1 MTKSAK
7 IDYSASPE
15 HELLS
20 LARRGNESAFTELVR
35 RNWHMIYRIS
45 RRVLKNHEDA
55 EDNLQNVLVKVY
67 QRLDGFEEASRFS
80 SWLFRVTFNEA
91 LMTLRRNRSRR
102 QDACVDLGFLDQNGH
117 GVADVQ
123 DVRVNNE
130 RRHMHRELASKA
142 MHRLNPALRLA
153 FLLHK
158 QEGWT
163 HREMAEELGITQA
176 TAKMRVFRARQQL
189 REELKHLSQSTTAAP
204 SLP

>member
-1 MTKSAK
+1 MK
-7 IDYSASPE
+7 IDSASPE
-15 HELLS
+15 AELLA
-20 LARRGNESAFTELVR
+20 LARDGNEAAFTELVR
-35 RNWHMIYRIS
+35 RNWRMIYRIS

-55 EDNLQNVLVKVY
+55 EDNLQNVLVKIY
-67 QRLDGFEEASRFS
+67 QRLDGFEQSSRFS

-102 QDACVDLGFLDQNGH
+102 QDCYVDLNFLDGKGQ
-117 GVADVQ
+117 GVADLQ

-130 RRHMHRELASKA
+130 RQHMHRELAFKA
-142 MHRLNPALRLA
+142 MHRLNPSLRRA

-176 TAKMRVFRARQQL
+176 IAKMRVFRARRQL
-189 REELKHLSQSTTAAP
+189 PEELEL
-204 SLP
+204 LIR

>member
-1 MTKSAK
+1 MSAASA
-7 IDYSASPE
+7 ITYTASPE
-15 HELLS
+15 SELLT
-20 LARRGNESAFTELVR
+20 LAREGNEGAFTELVR
-35 RNWHMIYRIS
+35 RHWRLIYRIS

-67 QRLDGFEEASRFS
+67 QRLDGFAEASRFS

-102 QDACVDLGFLDQNGH
+102 QDCYVDLGFHDRKGR
-117 GVADVQ
+117 GVSDLQ

-130 RRHMHRELASKA
+130 RQHMHRDLASKA
-142 MHRLNPALRLA
+142 MHRLNPALRRA

-176 TAKMRVFRARQQL
+176 TAKMRVFRARRQL
-189 REELKHLSQSTTAAP
+189 REELENLIR
-204 SLP
+204 

>member
-1 MTKSAK
+1 VK
-7 IDYSASPE
+7 IDSASPE
-15 HELLS
+15 AELLA
-20 LARRGNESAFTELVR
+20 LARDGNEAAFTELVR
-35 RNWHMIYRIS
+35 RNWRMIYRIS

-55 EDNLQNVLVKVY
+55 EDNLQNVLVKIY
-67 QRLDGFEEASRFS
+67 QRLDGFEQSSRFS

-102 QDACVDLGFLDQNGH
+102 QDCYVDLNFLDGKGQ
-117 GVADVQ
+117 GVADLQ

-130 RRHMHRELASKA
+130 RQHMHRELAFKA
-142 MHRLNPALRLA
+142 MHRLNPSLRRA

-176 TAKMRVFRARQQL
+176 IAKMRVFRARRQL
-189 REELKHLSQSTTAAP
+189 PEELEL
-204 SLP
+204 LIR

>member
-1 MTKSAK
+1 MRGQKVV
-7 IDYSASPE
+7 DYTSSLEA
-15 HELLS
+15 ELLN
-20 LARRGNESAFTELVR
+20 LAREGNEGAFTELVR
-35 RNWHMIYRIS
+35 RNWRMIYRIS

-67 QRLDGFEEASRFS
+67 QRLDGFEESSRFS

-102 QDACVDLGFLDQNGH
+102 RDCYVDLGFMDGTGH
-117 GVADVQ
+117 GVADLQ

-130 RRHMHRELASKA
+130 RQQMHRELASKA
-142 MHRLNPALRLA
+142 MHRLNPSLRTA

-176 TAKMRVFRARQQL
+176 TAKMRVFRARRQL
-189 REELKHLSQSTTAAP
+189 REELDL
-204 SLP
+204 LVR

>member
-1 MTKSAK
+1 MTV
-7 IDYSASPE
+7 DYATSPE
-15 HELLS
+15 RELLA
-20 LARRGNESAFTELVR
+20 LARKGNEGAFTELVR
-35 RNWHMIYRIS
+35 RNWHMIYRVS
-45 RRVLKNHEDA
+45 RRVVKNHEDA
-55 EDNLQNVLVKVY
+55 EDTLQNVLVKVY
-67 QRLDGFEEASRFS
+67 QRLSGFEEASRFS

-102 QDACVDLGFLDQNGH
+102 QDSYVDLNYSDGSGH
-117 GVADVQ
+117 GVADLQ

-130 RRHMHRELASKA
+130 KQHMHRELACKA
-142 MHRLNPALRLA
+142 MHRLSPPLRHA

-189 REELKHLSQSTTAAP
+189 REELEVLTR
-204 SLP
+204 

>member
-1 MTKSAK
+1 MRGQKAV
-7 IDYSASPE
+7 DYTSCLEP
-15 HELLS
+15 ELLN
-20 LARRGNESAFTELVR
+20 LARKGNEGAFTELVR
-35 RNWHMIYRIS
+35 RNWRMIYRIS

-67 QRLDGFEEASRFS
+67 QRLDGFEESSRFS

-102 QDACVDLGFLDQNGH
+102 RDCYVDLAFMDGTGH
-117 GVADVQ
+117 GVADLQ

-130 RRHMHRELASKA
+130 RQQMHRELANKA
-142 MHRLNPALRLA
+142 MHRLNPSLRTA

-176 TAKMRVFRARQQL
+176 TAKMRVFRARRQL
-189 REELKHLSQSTTAAP
+189 REELDL
-204 SLP
+204 LVR

>member
-1 MTKSAK
+1 MK
-7 IDYSASPE
+7 IDSASPE
-15 HELLS
+15 AELLA
-20 LARRGNESAFTELVR
+20 LARDGNEAAFTELVR
-35 RNWHMIYRIS
+35 RNWRMIYRIS

-67 QRLDGFEEASRFS
+67 QRLDGFEQSSRFS

-102 QDACVDLGFLDQNGH
+102 QDCYVDLNFLDGNGQ
-117 GVADVQ
+117 GVADLQ

-130 RRHMHRELASKA
+130 RQHMHRELAFKA
-142 MHRLNPALRLA
+142 MHRLNPSLRRA

-176 TAKMRVFRARQQL
+176 TAKMRVFRARRQL
-189 REELKHLSQSTTAAP
+189 REELEL
-204 SLP
+204 LIR

>member
-1 MTKSAK
+1 MRGQKVV
-7 IDYSASPE
+7 DYTSSPE
-15 HELLS
+15 PELLN
-20 LARRGNESAFTELVR
+20 LARKGNEGAFTELVR
-35 RNWHMIYRIS
+35 RNWRMIYRIS

-67 QRLDGFEEASRFS
+67 QRLDGFQESSRFS

-91 LMTLRRNRSRR
+91 LMSLRRNRSRR
-102 QDACVDLGFLDQNGH
+102 RDCYVDLGFMDGTGH
-117 GVADVQ
+117 GVADLQ

-130 RRHMHRELASKA
+130 RQQMHRELASKA
-142 MHRLNPALRLA
+142 MHRLNPSLRTA

-176 TAKMRVFRARQQL
+176 TAKMRVFRARRQL
-189 REELKHLSQSTTAAP
+189 REELDL
-204 SLP
+204 LVR

>member
-1 MTKSAK
+1 VK
-7 IDYSASPE
+7 IDSASPE
-15 HELLS
+15 TELLA
-20 LARRGNESAFTELVR
+20 LARDGNEAAFTELVR
-35 RNWHMIYRIS
+35 RNWRMIYRIS

-55 EDNLQNVLVKVY
+55 EDNLQNVLVKIY
-67 QRLDGFEEASRFS
+67 QRLDGFEQSSRFS

-102 QDACVDLGFLDQNGH
+102 QDCYVDLNFLDGKGQ
-117 GVADVQ
+117 GVADLQ

-130 RRHMHRELASKA
+130 RQHMHRELAFKA
-142 MHRLNPALRLA
+142 MHRLNPSLRRA

-176 TAKMRVFRARQQL
+176 TAKMRVFRARRQL
-189 REELKHLSQSTTAAP
+189 REELEL
-204 SLP
+204 LIR